1 MKKIKYSSYNFTM
14 KKKKINLVIR
24 EKKKVSMFDK
34 KISEIKHKSCLGWTN
49 LGSYSKNNKKLNE

>member
-1 MKKIKYSSYNFTM
+1 M

-24 EKKKVSMFDK
+24 EKKKKKVSMFDK